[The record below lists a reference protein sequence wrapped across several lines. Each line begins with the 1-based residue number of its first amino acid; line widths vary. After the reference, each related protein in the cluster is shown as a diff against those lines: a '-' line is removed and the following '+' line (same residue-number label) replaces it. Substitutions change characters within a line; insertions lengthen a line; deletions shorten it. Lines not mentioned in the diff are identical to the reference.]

1 MPLIVSVMGFSRDE
15 LATLVQR
22 VGERDEVALIELNV
36 SCPNVETGLV
46 MGADPA
52 ETGRAVEHVRPLTDR
67 PLIVKL
73 TPNANDPAAVA
84 GAAEE
89 AGADAVS
96 LINTLKGM
104 ALDPRTAAPWL
115 GGTTGGV
122 SGPAVRAIALEQVR
136 AVAAAVE
143 IPVIGM
149 GGIASGR
156 HASDFLSAGAACVAV
171 GTENFRDPPPACGS
185 RPSWAS
191 RSASE
196 RRLRRRVPSR

>member
-1 MPLIVSVMGFSRDE
+1 
-15 LATLVQR
+15 
-22 VGERDEVALIELNV
+22 
-36 SCPNVETGLV
+36 
-46 MGADPA
+46 MGADPD
-52 ETGRAVEHVRPLTDR
+52 ETAHAVEHVRPLTDR

-84 GAAEE
+84 RAAEE

-104 ALDPRTAAPWL
+104 ALDPRTRQPWL

-136 AVAAAVE
+136 AVAAAVG

-171 GTENFRDPPPACGS
+171 GTENFRDPAAGLRIAAELGEPAG
-185 RPSWAS
+185 
-191 RSASE
+191 
-196 RRLRRRVPSR
+196 V

>member
-1 MPLIVSVMGFSRDE
+1 LCD
-15 LATLVQR
+15 Q
-22 VGERDEVALIELNV
+22 
-36 SCPNVETGLV
+36 
-46 MGADPA
+46 
-52 ETGRAVEHVRPLTDR
+52 

-84 GAAEE
+84 HAAEQ

-104 ALDPRTAAPWL
+104 ALDPRTSQPWL

-136 AVAAAVE
+136 AVATAVE

-149 GGIASGR
+149 GGIARGA
-156 HASDFLSAGAACVAV
+156 HAADFLAAGATCVAV
-171 GTENFRDPPPACGS
+171 GTESFRDPGAGLRIAAELGEPA
-185 RPSWAS
+185 PA
-191 RSASE
+191 
-196 RRLRRRVPSR
+196 